1 MQSTIKPLAAFVLA
15 ALAGTAAANEGPF
28 SQFINFGDSLS
39 DAGNFPDP
47 GSPLLGTTPTGGL
60 RFTNRT
66 GPSYGDNNVEYSGQ
80 VATQLLAQRLGLTSL
95 PSMPLLPELITGN
108 PDGTNYAVGGYRTD
122 QILDSIVGTST
133 VATGSLSR
141 SRPGYL
147 AENPEADPNAL
158 YYLNGGANDIFQLSS
173 RPTTM
178 AAAAADLVAGVSA
191 LAEAGARYIVVSDL
205 PDVGTTPL
213 GTLTGNAATLNALSD
228 QYNAELQARL
238 RDSGANYV
246 LLNNR
251 LLLEEVRS
259 DLAQYGF
266 ATDVT
271 QTAVCFSGDSCLA
284 DPTYG
289 RTGSAPDPD
298 RLLFNDAVHPT
309 TAVHRISADYL
320 YSILS
325 APWEIS
331 RLPEMGHSALRAHL
345 QQLDQDLMAQR
356 GRWQP
361 VGQWRI
367 QAGGGYRS
375 PDFDGYG
382 SGDGDSQSLSL
393 SLSHRL
399 SEQWLAGLSL
409 TVGENDVSLGA
420 GESDYDMRSYLATAF
435 ARYEQDRLFADF
447 TFSGG
452 HLDYHD
458 LQRRFAL
465 GVSERVEKGSTDGQL
480 WAVGTKVGFN
490 LMQAQDAMQF
500 GPFVGASYGRVE
512 VDGYRED
519 GERST
524 AMSFADQ
531 ERDSLRLSL
540 GLFGDLALSERT
552 RLYGE
557 VAREVEREDEDPE
570 DLRMSLNSVAGNS
583 FELPGAVPTGD
594 QTRFSVG
601 LAHQLTDD
609 LALRANYHYRG
620 NDNRDQGL
628 NLSISWDL

>member
-1 MQSTIKPLAAFVLA
+1 MHPTTRPLAALLLA
-15 ALAGTAAANEGPF
+15 ILAGSAAAADGPF

-39 DAGNFPDP
+39 DAGNFPDL
-47 GSPLLGTTPTGGL
+47 GSPLLSGYPTGGL

-66 GPSYGDNNVEYSGQ
+66 GPSYGDGNVEYAGQ
-80 VATQLLAQRLGLTSL
+80 VTTQLLAERLGLTSL
-95 PSMPLLPELITGN
+95 PSTPLLPQLLTGN

-122 QILDSIVGTST
+122 QILDSISGTST
-133 VATGSLSR
+133 VTAGSLSR
-141 SRPGYL
+141 SRDGYL
-147 AENPEADPNAL
+147 VEHPQADPNAL
-158 YYLNGGANDIFQLSS
+158 YYLNGGANDIFQLGS

-178 AAAAADLVAGVSA
+178 AAAAGNLVAGVSA
-191 LAEAGARYIVVSDL
+191 LAEAGARYIIVSDL
-205 PDVGTTPL
+205 PDVGSTPL
-213 GTLTGNAATLNALSD
+213 GTLTGNSAQLNALSD
-228 QYNAELQARL
+228 QYNAELEAQL
-238 RDSGANYV
+238 RGSGANYV
-246 LLNNR
+246 LLNSR
-251 LLLEEVRS
+251 GLLDEVRAN
-259 DLAQYGF
+259 LAQFGF
-266 ATDVT
+266 AADIN
-271 QTAVCFSGDSCLA
+271 QNAVCFSGDSCLA

-289 RTGSAPDPD
+289 RSGSNPDPD

-309 TAVHRISADYL
+309 TALHRISADYL
-320 YSILS
+320 YSIVA

-331 RLPEMGHSALRAHL
+331 RLPEMGQAALRAQL
-345 QQLDQDLMAQR
+345 QQLDQELMAQR

-361 VGQWRI
+361 VGEWRI

-375 PDFDGYG
+375 PDFDDYG

-393 SLSHRL
+393 NLSHRL

-409 TVGENDVSLGA
+409 AVGENGINLGA
-420 GESDYDMRSYLATAF
+420 GESDYDMHSYLATAF

-447 TFSGG
+447 TLSGG

-465 GVSERVEKGSTDGQL
+465 GSSERVEQGSTDGQL
-480 WAVGTKVGFN
+480 WALGTKLGFN

-500 GPFVGASYGRVE
+500 GPFIGASYQRVE
-512 VDGYRED
+512 VDGYSEH

-524 AMSFADQ
+524 AMTFADQ

-570 DLRMSLNSVAGNS
+570 DLRMSLNSLPGNS
-583 FELPGAVPTGD
+583 FELPGAVPSGD

-601 LAHQLTDD
+601 LTHQLATD

-620 NDNRDQGL
+620 NDNRDHGL
-628 NLSISWDL
+628 NLSLSWDL

>member
-1 MQSTIKPLAAFVLA
+1 MHPTTRPLAALLLA
-15 ALAGTAAANEGPF
+15 ILAGSAAAADGPF

-39 DAGNFPDP
+39 DAGNFPDV
-47 GSPLLGTTPTGGL
+47 GSPLLGSNPTGGL

-66 GPSYGDNNVEYSGQ
+66 GPTYGDNNVEYSGQ
-80 VATQLLAQRLGLTSL
+80 VATQLLAERLGLTSL
-95 PSMPLLPELITGN
+95 PSTPLLPQLLTGN

-122 QILDSIVGTST
+122 QILDSITGTST
-133 VATGSLSR
+133 VATGGLSR

-147 AENPEADPNAL
+147 IENPQADPNAL
-158 YYLNGGANDIFQLSS
+158 YYLNGGANDIFQLGS
-173 RPTTM
+173 RPITM
-178 AAAAADLVAGVSA
+178 AAAASDLVAGVSA
-191 LAEAGARYIVVSDL
+191 LAEAGARYIIVSDL
-205 PDVGTTPL
+205 PDVGSTPL
-213 GTLTGNAATLNALSD
+213 GTFTDSVQLNALSD
-228 QYNAELQARL
+228 QYNAELEAQL
-238 RDSGANYV
+238 RGSGANYV
-246 LLNNR
+246 LLNSR
-251 LLLEEVRS
+251 LLLEEVRA
-259 DLAQYGF
+259 DLAQFGF
-266 ATDVT
+266 AADIN
-271 QTAVCFSGDSCLA
+271 QNAVCFSGDSCLA

-309 TAVHRISADYL
+309 TALHRIIADYL
-320 YSILS
+320 YSIIA

-331 RLPEMGHSALRAHL
+331 RLPEMGQAALRAQL

-361 VGQWRI
+361 VGEWRI
-367 QAGGGYRS
+367 QAGAGYRS

-409 TVGENDVSLGA
+409 AIGENDISLGA

-447 TFSGG
+447 TLSGG

-465 GVSERVEKGSTDGQL
+465 GISERVEKGSTDGQV
-480 WAVGTKVGFN
+480 WALGSKVGFN
-490 LMQAQDAMQF
+490 LMQPQDAMQF
-500 GPFVGASYGRVE
+500 GPFIGANYQRVE
-512 VDGYRED
+512 VDGYSEH

-524 AMSFADQ
+524 AMTFADQ

-570 DLRMSLNSVAGNS
+570 DLRMSLNSVPGNS
-583 FELPGAVPTGD
+583 FELPGAVPSGD

-601 LAHQLTDD
+601 LTHQLATD

-620 NDNRDQGL
+620 NDNRDHGL
-628 NLSISWDL
+628 NLSLSWDL

>member
-1 MQSTIKPLAAFVLA
+1 MHPTTRPLAALLLA
-15 ALAGTAAANEGPF
+15 ILAGSAAAADGPF

-39 DAGNFPDP
+39 DAGNFPDV
-47 GSPLLGTTPTGGL
+47 GSPLLGSNPTGGL

-66 GPSYGDNNVEYSGQ
+66 GPTYGDNNVEYSGQ
-80 VATQLLAQRLGLTSL
+80 VATQLLAERLGLTSL
-95 PSMPLLPELITGN
+95 PSTPLLPQLLTGN

-122 QILDSIVGTST
+122 QILDSITGTST
-133 VATGSLSR
+133 VATGGLSR

-147 AENPEADPNAL
+147 VENPQADPNAL

-173 RPTTM
+173 RPITM
-178 AAAAADLVAGVSA
+178 AAAAGDLVAGVSA
-191 LAEAGARYIVVSDL
+191 LAEAGARYIIVSDL
-205 PDVGTTPL
+205 PDVGSTPL
-213 GTLTGNAATLNALSD
+213 GTFTDSVQLNALSD
-228 QYNAELQARL
+228 QYNAELEAQL
-238 RDSGANYV
+238 RGSGANYV
-246 LLNNR
+246 LLNSR
-251 LLLEEVRS
+251 LLLEEVRA
-259 DLAQYGF
+259 DLAQFGF
-266 ATDVT
+266 AADIN
-271 QTAVCFSGDSCLA
+271 QNAVCFSGDSCLA

-309 TAVHRISADYL
+309 TALHRISADYL
-320 YSILS
+320 YSIVA

-331 RLPEMGHSALRAHL
+331 RLPEMGQAALRAQL

-361 VGQWRI
+361 VGEWRI

-409 TVGENDVSLGA
+409 AVGENDISLGA

-435 ARYEQDRLFADF
+435 ARFEQDRLFADF
-447 TFSGG
+447 TLSGG

-465 GVSERVEKGSTDGQL
+465 GISERVEKGSTDGQV
-480 WAVGTKVGFN
+480 WALGSKVGFN
-490 LMQAQDAMQF
+490 LMQPQDAMQF
-500 GPFVGASYGRVE
+500 GPFIGANYQRVE
-512 VDGYRED
+512 VDGYSEH

-524 AMSFADQ
+524 AMTFADQ

-552 RLYGE
+552 RVYGE

-570 DLRMSLNSVAGNS
+570 DLRMSLNSVPGNS

-601 LAHQLTDD
+601 LAHQLAAD

-620 NDNRDQGL
+620 NDNRDHGL

>member
-1 MQSTIKPLAAFVLA
+1 MHSTTRPLAALLLA
-15 ALAGTAAANEGPF
+15 ILAGSAAAADGPF

-39 DAGNFPDP
+39 DAGNFPDV
-47 GSPLLGTTPTGGL
+47 GSPLLGSNPTGGL

-66 GPSYGDNNVEYSGQ
+66 GPTYGDNNVEYGGQ
-80 VATQLLAQRLGLTSL
+80 VATQLLAERLGLTSL
-95 PSMPLLPELITGN
+95 PSTPLLPQLLTGN

-122 QILDSIVGTST
+122 QILDSITGTST

-147 AENPEADPNAL
+147 ADNPQADPDAL

-173 RPTTM
+173 RPITM
-178 AAAAADLVAGVSA
+178 AAAAGDLVAGVSA
-191 LAEAGARYIVVSDL
+191 LAEAGARYIIVSDL
-205 PDVGTTPL
+205 PDVGSTPL
-213 GTLTGNAATLNALSD
+213 GTLTGNGAQLNALSD
-228 QYNAELQARL
+228 QYNAELEAQL
-238 RDSGANYV
+238 RGSSANYV
-246 LLNNR
+246 LLNSR
-251 LLLEEVRS
+251 LLLEEVRA
-259 DLAQYGF
+259 DLAQFGF
-266 ATDVT
+266 AADVN
-271 QTAVCFSGDSCLA
+271 QNAVCFSGDSCLA

-309 TAVHRISADYL
+309 TALHRISADYL
-320 YSILS
+320 YSIIA

-331 RLPEMGHSALRAHL
+331 RLPEMGQAALRAQL

-361 VGQWRI
+361 VGEWRI
-367 QAGGGYRS
+367 QAGAGYRS

-409 TVGENDVSLGA
+409 AVGENDISLGA

-435 ARYEQDRLFADF
+435 ARFEQDRLFADF
-447 TFSGG
+447 TLSGG

-465 GVSERVEKGSTDGQL
+465 GISERVEKGSTDGQV
-480 WAVGTKVGFN
+480 WALGSKVGFN
-490 LMQAQDAMQF
+490 LMQPQDAMQF
-500 GPFVGASYGRVE
+500 GPFIGANYQRVE
-512 VDGYRED
+512 VDGYSEH

-524 AMSFADQ
+524 AMTFADQ

-570 DLRMSLNSVAGNS
+570 DLRMSLNSVPGNS
-583 FELPGAVPTGD
+583 FELPGAVPSGD

-601 LAHQLTDD
+601 VTHQLATD

-620 NDNRDQGL
+620 NDNRDHGL
-628 NLSISWDL
+628 NLSLSWDL